1 MRLPCEPAL
10 YATLI
15 ADAATIAE
23 SVDKEY
29 DDMDKRDWTGVF
41 PAITTPFHKDFSVD
55 HEALGE
61 HAKWLIEN
69 GCVGIVALGSL
80 GESQTLSVDEKVRIL
95 ETLRRALPTNVP
107 VIAGIAGLSTPECVS
122 LARRAESVGCDG
134 LMVLPAYVYK
144 GDWRETKAHYSAVI
158 GATALSCMLYNNPIA
173 YGTDVTPDQLSELA
187 DIHANLHA
195 VKESSGDVRRVT
207 HVRARLGLRLNIFAG
222 MDDMILESIPMGAV
236 GWIAGLV
243 NAFPA
248 ESVRVYELGRDGRMD
263 EARALYEWFLPLLRL
278 DTVPKF
284 VQLIKLV
291 QEEVGHGTA
300 IVRPP
305 RLELEGEERAQVLEL
320 IRESITRRPTV

>member
-1 MRLPCEPAL
+1 
-10 YATLI
+10 
-15 ADAATIAE
+15 
-23 SVDKEY
+23 
-29 DDMDKRDWTGVF
+29 MDKRDWTGVF
-41 PAITTPFHKDFSVD
+41 SAITTPFETDFSVD
-55 HEALGE
+55 HEALAA
-61 HAKWLIEN
+61 HARWLIDN
-69 GCVGIVALGSL
+69 GCAGIVALGSL
-80 GESQTLSVDEKVRIL
+80 GESATLSADEKVQIL
-95 ETLRRALPTNVP
+95 ETLRRALHAKVP

-122 LARRAESVGCDG
+122 LARRAKSAECDG

-158 GATALSCMLYNNPIA
+158 GATTLSCMLYNNPIA

-187 DIHANLHA
+187 DLHTNLHA

-207 HVRARLGLRLNIFAG
+207 HLRAQLGDRLNIFAG

-248 ESVRVYELGRDGRMD
+248 ESVRVFELRRDGRLE

-300 IVRPP
+300 TVRPP
-305 RLELEGEERAQVLEL
+305 RLELEGAERTQMLAL
-320 IRESITRRPTV
+320 IRHSIASRPTV